1 MKRLLLAGTILGF
14 VAGLAWAQVFTGAL
28 TGTELVNITLT
39 NGSGAQVPLAQ
50 LTGVAGIGTTAVAT
64 GTITATN
71 AASTLVQTAA
81 LSGALTIN
89 TPLSPSNGQIFT
101 YSNGTGS
108 ALTQTA
114 TLTANPAA
122 SPAQTVQSGAVA
134 TLAAAASA
142 EWQYNAAT
150 TTWYRLR

>member
-1 MKRLLLAGTILGF
+1 MKRLLLAASALA
-14 VAGLAWAQVFTGAL
+14 VVVSLAWAQVFTGAL
-28 TGTELVNITLT
+28 TGSELVNITLT
-39 NGSGAQVPLAQ
+39 NGSGAQIPLGQ

-71 AASTLVQTAA
+71 AVSTLVQTAA
-81 LSGALTIN
+81 LTGALTIN
-89 TPLSPSNGQIFT
+89 TPLAPSNGQIFT

-114 TLTANPAA
+114 TFTANPAA

-134 TLAAAASA
+134 TLAAASSA
-142 EWQYNAAT
+142 EWQYNTAT
-150 TTWYRLR
+150 TTWYRIR